1 MTNISQH
8 IEQLLRRHDCVIV
21 PTIGAFIVSYKSAYI
36 NDEWGIM
43 TPPKREVHFNA
54 SIVNNDGL
62 LANSIA
68 RKNRISFE
76 AANLLL
82 QQEIE
87 KIRTQLERNKEYAIG
102 RLGILHLGEEA
113 NIDFKA
119 FKSDIQLNANYGLN
133 QFRMKT
139 LKEIQEA
146 VYASASPSAKADN
159 RSDKNYYIPINKRFA
174 QYAAMFIVVFF
185 AAISLS
191 VPSGQYKQEYAS
203 VVPITQS
210 HQTHTPVDTVI
221 PTPASQVIEET
232 PATVETQAKPQVVA
246 EPTPAPQ
253 APEAT
258 ETASEPQCYAVV
270 ATMSSVAEAEKYIR
284 TKSTDKQL
292 QIVTIGK
299 MSRVYTDCGS
309 RQEMASIITNADFQA
324 EFPGAWIWQPRK

>member
-119 FKSDIQLNANYGLN
+119 FK
-133 QFRMKT
+133 T

-146 VYASASPSAKADN
+146 VYASASPSAKTDN

-174 QYAAMFIVVFF
+174 QYVAMFIVVFF

-210 HQTHTPVDTVI
+210 HQTQTPVDTVT
-221 PTPASQVIEET
+221 PTPAPQVIEET
-232 PATVETQAKPQVVA
+232 PATVETQAKPQAVA
-246 EPTPAPQ
+246 EPTPDPQ

-258 ETASEPQCYAVV
+258 ETTSEPQCYAVV

>member
-146 VYASASPSAKADN
+146 VYASASPSAKVDN

-203 VVPITQS
+203 V
-210 HQTHTPVDTVI
+210 
-221 PTPASQVIEET
+221 
-232 PATVETQAKPQVVA
+232 
-246 EPTPAPQ
+246 
-253 APEAT
+253 
-258 ETASEPQCYAVV
+258 
-270 ATMSSVAEAEKYIR
+270 
-284 TKSTDKQL
+284 
-292 QIVTIGK
+292 
-299 MSRVYTDCGS
+299 
-309 RQEMASIITNADFQA
+309 
-324 EFPGAWIWQPRK
+324 